1 MNSPAIIANGKDIE
15 ANLPCTLEEFL
26 VSQKLRPRSVVVEL
40 NGEAVAPSEFSKRQL
55 NDGDRLEIVKIVA
68 GG

>member
-26 VSQKLRPRSVVVEL
+26 VSQKLRPRSVQGTHL
-40 NGEAVAPSEFSKRQL
+40 TI
-55 NDGDRLEIVKIVA
+55 IV
-68 GG
+68 